1 MSIGR
6 GINYDMIQK
15 AMEDIRRDQNDYF
28 LDLYTLQVVT
38 LPVEKIQQALSI
50 LYHSVGD
57 DYERGVELDS
67 EVNLDAELP
76 DEYEEVVEMAINVL
90 TDNRRY
96 VRIPERASSE
106 AFRVMKSFASTV
118 RDPSLRERLFKA
130 LNGAGAFRRFKD
142 ALLEDKKE
150 RKRWHGYN
158 AKAMKRVIDQWL
170 KGVFND
176 S

>member
-1 MSIGR
+1 
-6 GINYDMIQK
+6 MIQK
-15 AMEDIRRDQNDYF
+15 AMEDIRRDENDYF
-28 LDLYTLQVVT
+28 LDLYTLQVVI
-38 LPVEKIQQALSI
+38 LPVDRIQQALSI

-76 DEYEEVVEMAINVL
+76 DEYEEVVEMAIKVL
-90 TDNRRY
+90 TDTQRY
-96 VRIPERASSE
+96 VRIPERSSSE
-106 AFRVMKSFASTV
+106 AFKVMRSFTSTV
-118 RDPSLRERLFKA
+118 RDPSLREKLLKA

-142 ALLEDKKE
+142 VLLEDKKE
-150 RKRWHGYN
+150 RKKWHGYN

-170 KGVFND
+170 KEVLND